1 MGLGTGLGVFLP
13 IIVYIACVVGTVA
26 AMVRPELGL
35 YLIALILP
43 LAYARGRLFDYPF
56 GDHVL
61 ELLLLG
67 VMIGVV
73 LSGKQLLPQV
83 RFRRTLVLLGIT
95 SYISLWIGPILNPGV
110 PWPIF
115 LGDSPFGN
123 WVLFMRIPLLFLL
136 TFSAITTKRQ
146 MQILLVC
153 MLISFMWVGKG
164 FKQTVSGRDT
174 SAGFSYNLRHGAGL
188 GFGGSNG
195 MAAYQLQSLVIILGL
210 WGADKRFWLR
220 AAMVGAI
227 AMGVYGVL
235 FSYSRGAY
243 VGMVAALLYL
253 GLFKLR
259 WLLPLAVVGGLS
271 WQVILP
277 KSVQDRITMTYEEQ
291 PGELDAS
298 AESRLE
304 IWEHAFRV
312 GMQDPLL
319 GVGFDS
325 FRYYREGAALKDTH
339 NIYLR
344 TFVDTGIVGL
354 FLLVSFWIR
363 AMLAGHELFR
373 ATTDPLLS
381 GFGLGT
387 AMMMLVVL
395 IVNLFGD
402 RWTYIELG
410 GMITMVVGLNMRGLA
425 MAAEER
431 QATVAAPVFS
441 RPIVPQQIGA
451 VPTR

>member
-13 IIVYIACVVGTVA
+13 IVVYLACVVGTVA
-26 AMVRPELGL
+26 SMIRPELGL

-43 LAYARGRLFDYPF
+43 LAFARGKLYEYPF

-73 LSGKQLLPQV
+73 LTGKQLLPNV
-83 RFRRTLVLLGIT
+83 RFRRTLILILLT
-95 SYISLWIGPILNPGV
+95 SYLSLWIGPVLNPAV
-110 PWPIF
+110 PWPVS
-115 LGDSPFGN
+115 LGESPFAH
-123 WVLFMRIPLLFLL
+123 WVLFARIPLLFFV
-136 TFSAITTKRQ
+136 TFAAITTKRQ

-153 MLISFMWVGKG
+153 LLISFMWVGKG
-164 FKQTVSGRDT
+164 FRQNVAHRDT
-174 SAGFSYNLRHGAGL
+174 SAGFSNDLRHGGGL

-195 MAAYQLQSLVIILGL
+195 MAAYQAQCLVIILGL
-210 WGADKRFWLR
+210 WGADKRLWLR
-220 AAMVGAI
+220 GAMVGAI

-243 VGMVAALLYL
+243 VGMAAALLYL

-259 WLLPLAVVGGLS
+259 WILPLLLLAALG

-277 KSVQDRITMTYEEQ
+277 KSVQDRITMTYETEG
-291 PGELDAS
+291 GELDAS
-298 AESRLE
+298 ASSRLE
-304 IWEHAFRV
+304 LWEHALRV

-325 FRYYREGAALKDTH
+325 FRYYREGAELRDTH

-344 TFVDTGIVGL
+344 SFVDTGIVGL
-354 FLLVSFWIR
+354 LLLVSLWLR
-363 AMLAGHELFR
+363 ALLAGHELFR
-373 ATTDPLLS
+373 ATQEPLLS
-381 GFGLGT
+381 GLGLGT

-395 IVNLFGD
+395 LVNLFGD

-410 GMITMVVGLNMRGLA
+410 GMIMMLVGMNMRGLA
-425 MAAEER
+425 MVAEQH
-431 QATVAAPVFS
+431 QAMDSAPVFTAQM
-441 RPIVPQQIGA
+441 PPQQVPA
-451 VPTR
+451 VPAR